1 MKVNQIIRLLGL
13 LASVLSTV
21 INYAK
26 SFKDDDDEK
35 ENHNEDCPKGN

>member
-26 SFKDDDDEK
+26 SFKDDDDE
-35 ENHNEDCPKGN
+35 EANHNEDCPKGN

>member
-26 SFKDDDDEK
+26 SFKVNDEDDD
-35 ENHNEDCPKGN
+35 NY